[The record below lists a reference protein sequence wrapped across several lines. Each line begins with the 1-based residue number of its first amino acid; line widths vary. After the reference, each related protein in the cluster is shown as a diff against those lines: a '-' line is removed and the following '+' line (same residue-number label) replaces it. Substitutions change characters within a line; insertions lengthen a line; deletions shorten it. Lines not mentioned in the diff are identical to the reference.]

1 VVSRSQAQVEEF
13 KEARQAFELMAR
25 RLSQA
30 TLNGYWGY
38 VYDNPTAAVPQ
49 PLYYDRQSDL
59 HYVQENVKTLLPS
72 VTGYG
77 HAVFFQALLGDV
89 DPATTLGPQI
99 KDMHDLL
106 NCWGYYVSYGSDLT
120 RRPEFMKQ
128 GQGTVLNPERNR
140 FRLMEFRQPPDD
152 SILFSKSF
160 NIGSQTTSSGLYRWF
175 RGPYKSGGKT
185 TENYSVP
192 LAENILA
199 VVITPYIYVT
209 TADSSGSSTTD
220 MRKKQSYEYDTKLY
234 QWRAGTGQDII
245 SSKNQLPAMLELTLI
260 ATDEASYQRLE
271 NKYGVTGAA
280 TQVQGIFKGLLTNST
295 NFAPDPGNV
304 QAKTYDVDVI
314 DQRVRALGINYKIFT
329 TTVSLR
335 ASKWITEREMK

>member
-1 VVSRSQAQVEEF
+1 MS
-13 KEARQAFELMAR
+13 
-25 RLSQA
+25 
-30 TLNGYWGY
+30 
-38 VYDNPTAAVPQ
+38 
-49 PLYYDRQSDL
+49 
-59 HYVQENVKTLLPS
+59 
-72 VTGYG
+72 
-77 HAVFFQALLGDV
+77 
-89 DPATTLGPQI
+89 TTLGPSI

-106 NCWGYYVSYGSDLT
+106 NCWGYYVSYSSDLT
-120 RRPEFMKQ
+120 RRPDFMKDAK
-128 GQGTVLNPERNR
+128 GTLLNPERKR

-160 NIGSQTTSSGLYRWF
+160 NIGSQTTSNGLYRWF

-185 TENYSVP
+185 TADYSVP
-192 LAENILA
+192 LAENVLA
-199 VVITPYIYVT
+199 VVVTPYIYVT
-209 TADSSGSSTTD
+209 TADSSGNSSTD

-260 ATDEASYQRLE
+260 ATDEGSYERLE
-271 NKYGVTGAA
+271 AKYGVTGAA
-280 TQVQGIFKGLLTNST
+280 SKVQGIFNGLLTNST

-314 DQRVRALGINYKIFT
+314 DQRIRALGINYKIFT